1 MSWRS
6 FRYPYFFNPFERI
19 ILNSHPKLK
28 QEFPLSLKG
37 VPMRTIVYST
47 SSAIFKFPQADTL
60 LLLRFCVSQTKVKE
74 ARKILSQITRSQSAG
89 EVIITLPY
97 FAYIVLELLKKDK
110 GLVLCRD
117 CQATYPAGDLIP
129 FSLGFGPTPFQINFE
144 PAKKLMKSLFG
155 RKFKGL
161 RTGMFGG
168 QGFRCPKDH
177 ELISA
182 ITWLN

>member
-1 MSWRS
+1 
-6 FRYPYFFNPFERI
+6 
-19 ILNSHPKLK
+19 
-28 QEFPLSLKG
+28 
-37 VPMRTIVYST
+37 MRTIIYST

-74 ARKILSQITRSQSAG
+74 ARKILSQITRSQSTG
-89 EVIITLPY
+89 EVTISHPY
-97 FAYIVLELLKKDK
+97 FSYIVLELLKKDR
-110 GLVLCRD
+110 GFALCRD
-117 CQATYPAGDLIP
+117 CQITYPASELKP
-129 FSLGFGPTPFQINFE
+129 FSLGFGPTPFQINFS

-155 RKFKGL
+155 SKFKGL

-182 ITWLN
+182 VTWMN